1 MVPSKG
7 AKQPKKAKEKRASSA
22 DSREDS
28 LGVEVC

>member
-7 AKQPKKAKEKRASSA
+7 AKQPKNAKEKRASST